1 MLKLAQLYG
10 DHNQDGKAL
19 DIVQKAVN
27 KDPYFVLAYLF
38 EAKVLDKV
46 YIYRFYSNTIVLMS
60 VWVIVA

>member
-1 MLKLAQLYG
+1 
-10 DHNQDGKAL
+10 
-19 DIVQKAVN
+19 
-27 KDPYFVLAYLF
+27 LAYLF